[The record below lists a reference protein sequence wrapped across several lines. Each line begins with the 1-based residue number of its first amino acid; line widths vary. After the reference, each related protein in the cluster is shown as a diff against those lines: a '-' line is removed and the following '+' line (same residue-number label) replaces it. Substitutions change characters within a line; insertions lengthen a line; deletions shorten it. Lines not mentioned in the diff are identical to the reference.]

1 MAYTYRVVELPSS
14 KYSLKCPYTMS
25 PEFIVIHNTYND
37 ASANNEISY
46 MQSNSKSTSFHIA
59 VDDKEA
65 VQGLPL
71 DRNAW
76 HAGDGN
82 GSGNRKG
89 LSIEICYSKSGGPR
103 FVAAQD
109 NAAQLTAKML
119 KERNWGIDK
128 VKKHQDFSGKYC
140 PHRTLDDYGWD
151 YFLNLVSTYLN
162 GKDTNNGGQS
172 SMRYFKIVDPT
183 GMNMRTAPNKTKVQ
197 SIPTGAVISGT
208 EFKTDNGVQWV
219 YTTYNGKSGYVAV
232 LPESKGYAVEVTSE
246 YNKPAPAPAP
256 TPAPAPAENWEEKYV
271 TAASQITEL
280 QGKITTLET
289 QIKEQAETISQLEYN
304 NTQLVGE
311 VSNALTEKNNLAVNL
326 TDIQNK
332 LDKAEAKIQNF
343 KTTWNDLMN

>member
-1 MAYTYRVVELPSS
+1 MAYTYRVVDLDYS
-14 KYSLKCPYTMS
+14 KYSLKCPYEMN

-37 ASANNEISY
+37 ASAANEVSY
-46 MQSNSKSTSFHIA
+46 MQRNSNSTSFHIA
-59 VDDKEA
+59 VDDFEA

-89 LSIEICYSKSGGPR
+89 ISIEICYSKSGGSK

-119 KERNWGIDK
+119 KERNWGIDR
-128 VKKHQDFSGKYC
+128 VKKHQDFSGKHC

-151 YFLNLVSTYLN
+151 YFLNLVSKYLN
-162 GKDTNNGGQS
+162 ETNMEVS
-172 SMRYFKIVDPT
+172 TMRYFKIVDKT
-183 GMNMRTAPNKTKVQ
+183 GMNMRTAPNKTLVQ
-197 SIPTGAVISGT
+197 SIPTGAVISGDSFQT
-208 EFKTDNGVQWV
+208 ANGVQWI

-232 LPESKGYAVEVTSE
+232 LPESKGYAVEVTNE
-246 YNKPAPAPAP
+246 YNQPAPAPIP
-256 TPAPAPAENWEEKYV
+256 VENWEEKYAA
-271 TAASQITEL
+271 AASQITEL
-280 QGKITTLET
+280 QGKIATLEA

-311 VSNALTEKNNLAVNL
+311 VSNALTEKDNLAANL

-343 KTTWNDLMN
+343 KTAWNELMN

>member
-1 MAYTYRVVELPSS
+1 MT
-14 KYSLKCPYTMS
+14 

-37 ASANNEISY
+37 ASANNEVSY
-46 MQSNSKSTSFHIA
+46 MQRNSNSTSFHIA
-59 VDDKEA
+59 VDNFEA

-89 LSIEICYSKSGGPR
+89 ISIEICYSKSGGAR
-103 FVAAQD
+103 FEAAQD

-119 KERNWGIDK
+119 KERNWDITK
-128 VKKHQDFSGKYC
+128 VKKHQDFSGKHC

-151 YFLNLVSTYLN
+151 YFLNLVSKYLGEN
-162 GKDTNNGGQS
+162 SKGGETN
-172 SMRYFKIVDPT
+172 MRYFKIVDPT

-232 LPESKGYAVEVTSE
+232 LPESKGYAKEVTNE

-256 TPAPAPAENWEEKYV
+256 TPAPAPAENWEEKYNTV
-271 TAASQITEL
+271 TKQFNEL
-280 QGKITTLET
+280 QAKFNELSTAYDNAKKANEELTKENNELKNSITTI
-289 QIKEQAETISQLEYN
+289 Q
-304 NTQLVGE
+304 
-311 VSNALTEKNNLAVNL
+311 TEKTNLEANIV
-326 TDIQNK
+326 DIQNQ
-332 LDKAEAKIQNF
+332 LGNANEKIQSF
-343 KTTWNDLMN
+343 KIAWENLMK